1 MMQLA
6 VPFLLPDDGYSCDVM
21 RGIPT
26 GLMEVI
32 GPLQQAGL
40 CRLTA
45 QPTSS
50 GLWTIYM
57 GEGVS
62 PPRAPSSNEQHHPK
76 PHPPQQLHPKPH
88 QAQQQQQPQPQQ
100 QQQQQPQQL
109 PQQQPQ
115 PELQLLQ
122 LHKASD
128 SMGLSIVAARGTGQQ
143 QLGIYIKSVVKG
155 KMILFKFQ
163 HAGRMNF
170 SLLKCVD

>member
-62 PPRAPSSNEQHHPK
+62 PPRAPSSNDQHHPK
-76 PHPPQQLHPKPH
+76 PHPPHQQHPKPH
-88 QAQQQQQPQPQQ
+88 QAQQQQPQPQQ
-100 QQQQQPQQL
+100 Q
-109 PQQQPQ
+109 QQQPQ

-155 KMILFKFQ
+155 KIILHFKKNGQ
-163 HAGRMNF
+163 
-170 SLLKCVD
+170 S

>member
-1 MMQLA
+1 
-6 VPFLLPDDGYSCDVM
+6 M

-76 PHPPQQLHPKPH
+76 PHPSQQHHPKPH
-88 QAQQQQQPQPQQ
+88 QVQQQPQPQHQ
-100 QQQQQPQQL
+100 AV

-155 KMILFKFQ
+155 MII
-163 HAGRMNF
+163 F
-170 SLLKCVD
+170 SSLKDANATTFLLLTELGH